1 MELDLATAIA
11 LCLEERSRM
20 KGVLKFIRNRVRKGR
35 SKGRIRMA
43 KGEDKSRKKNIYGK
57 KRNFPSGSRTEKRRK
72 FVASH
77 LVLNA

>member
-11 LCLEERSRM
+11 PCLEERSRM

-43 KGEDKSRKKNIYGK
+43 KGKTRVERKKYMGRKEIFHQHQVQGQ
-57 KRNFPSGSRTEKRRK
+57 RREGNF
-72 FVASH
+72 
-77 LVLNA
+77 